1 MSFDCQLKLCR
12 KAESERFLGQSRSM
26 FYSYEFKAA
35 RAVGVG
41 EDVDRNANDWA
52 VFEARS
58 IRNTSVLQVFAR
70 MPHGMGCWPAPR

>member
-35 RAVGVG
+35 RAAGVG

-52 VFEARS
+52 AFEARHA
-58 IRNTSVLQVFAR
+58 TEKPSVVIEVSESGFDSR
-70 MPHGMGCWPAPR
+70 